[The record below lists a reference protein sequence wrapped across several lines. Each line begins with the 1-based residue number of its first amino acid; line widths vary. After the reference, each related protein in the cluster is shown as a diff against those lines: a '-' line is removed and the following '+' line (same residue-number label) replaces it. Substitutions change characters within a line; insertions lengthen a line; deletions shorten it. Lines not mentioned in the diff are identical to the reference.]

1 MSKIVLV
8 TGASYELGAATAL
21 ALADAG
27 HIAYAGMGPVAG
39 RLHGGPAPGEQHALT
54 ESARLRLL
62 TLDLADQRSVSAAVR
77 DVTAESGRIDAV
89 IHMVG
94 PVPRGPVESFTP
106 YQLAQI
112 YDAHVLSAQRVNRA
126 VLPQMRERHDGLVV
140 WVVPGRHH
148 ADATPYLALH
158 SEGVTVTT
166 HLAASYARELARFG
180 VEVTTVVSGSF
191 TADGSHLSGLVYP
204 DDTETAAAYDGWN
217 PGPVDSVDAVS
228 AQRAVTDRDIART
241 AEAITVVVNSA
252 KGSRPL
258 RVTPGS
264 LSDGSCQARSH

>member
-8 TGASYELGAATAL
+8 TGGSYELGAATAL

-27 HIAYAGMGPVAG
+27 HTAYAGIGPVAG
-39 RLHGGPAPGEQHALT
+39 RSHDSSAKGKRHVLT
-54 ESARLRLL
+54 ESSRLHLL
-62 TLDLADQRSVSAAVR
+62 ALDLADQRSVSAAVR

-89 IHMVG
+89 IHAVG

-112 YDAHVLSAQRVNRA
+112 YDARVLSAQRVNRA
-126 VLPQMRERHDGLVV
+126 VLPQMRERRDGLVV

-148 ADATPYLALH
+148 ADATPYFALH
-158 SEGVTVTT
+158 SEAITVTE
-166 HLAASYARELARFG
+166 HLAAGYARELARFG

-191 TADGSHLSGLVYP
+191 MAEGGHHLGLVHP

-217 PGPVDSVDAVS
+217 PGPAGSVDATL
-228 AQRAVTDRDIART
+228 AQRAATDRDIAWT
-241 AEAITVVVNSA
+241 AQAITIVVNSP

-258 RVTPGS
+258 RVAPGS
-264 LSDGSCQARSH
+264 LADGSQSSVV

>member
-8 TGASYELGAATAL
+8 TGGSCELGAATAL

-27 HIAYAGMGPVAG
+27 HTAYAGIGPVAG
-39 RLHGGPAPGEQHALT
+39 RPHGSPFRGERHVLT
-54 ESARLRLL
+54 ESARLRPLA
-62 TLDLADQRSVSAAVR
+62 LDLADQRSVSAAVR

-89 IHMVG
+89 IHAVG

-112 YDAHVLSAQRVNRA
+112 YDARVLSAQRVNRA
-126 VLPQMRERHDGLVV
+126 VLPQMRERQDGLVV
-140 WVVPGRHH
+140 WVVPGGHH

-158 SEGVTVTT
+158 SEGITGTD
-166 HLAASYARELARFG
+166 HLAASYARELAGFG
-180 VEVTTVVSGSF
+180 VEVTIVVSGSLA
-191 TADGSHLSGLVYP
+191 ADGGHHLGLVHP
-204 DDTETAAAYDGWN
+204 DDTETAAAYEGWN
-217 PGPVDSVDAVS
+217 PGPVGGVDATL
-228 AQRAVTDRDIART
+228 AQRAVTDRGIAWT
-241 AEAITVVVNSA
+241 AEAITIVVSSP

-264 LSDGSCQARSH
+264 LADGSESSAI